1 VITKRK
7 IQYIRSLSLKKN
19 RDADGVFLA
28 EGRKLV
34 ADLLPHFRCQ
44 YIAATAEWYEANRH
58 FTPLLPPEADT
69 VTESELQRLSLQQTP
84 QQVIAVMQQ
93 RHESVQL
100 AGISSRELCLMLDG
114 VQNPGNLGT
123 IVRLADWF
131 GIRHI
136 FCSPAC
142 ADIYS
147 PKTVQATMGALARVN
162 LHYLALAPV
171 LQALS
176 PTAGIPIYG
185 TFLDGE
191 TLYGTQLSC
200 HGIIIMGNEGRGIS
214 PDIVPYITRR
224 LHIPSYPPGSATSES
239 LNVAV
244 ATAIVCAEFRRSQQ

>member
-1 VITKRK
+1 MITKRK

-19 RDADGVFLA
+19 RDADNVFLA

-34 ADLLPHFRCQ
+34 ADLLPYFRCQ
-44 YIAATAEWYEANRH
+44 YLAATAEWYEENQQFAH
-58 FTPLLPPEADT
+58 QLPPDADT
-69 VTESELQRLSLQQTP
+69 VTADELQRLSLQQTP

-93 RHESVQL
+93 RHESVRL
-100 AGISSRELCLMLDG
+100 ADIAKSELCLMLDG

-147 PKTVQATMGALARVN
+147 PKTIQATMGAIARVS
-162 LHYLALAPV
+162 LHYQDLVPL
-171 LQALS
+171 LQTLS
-176 PTAGIPIYG
+176 PEAAIPVYG
-185 TFLDGE
+185 TFLDGD
-191 TLYGTQLSC
+191 TLYGHPLTT
-200 HGIIIMGNEGRGIS
+200 HGILIMGNEGRGIC
-214 PDIVPYITRR
+214 PDLIPHITSRLYI
-224 LHIPSYPPGSATSES
+224 PNYPPGRTTSES

-244 ATAIVCAEFRRSQQ
+244 ATAIVCAEFRRNQQ